1 MSVCNHPRVLGA
13 TLREAEADCGSQ
25 RQAPVPLQTQEGQ
38 KGKEMCFSTV
48 PPSPYFL
55 EIIQIASEL
64 LQLKPP
70 LLLDG
75 SFFSGIAV
83 TGEGRTAPHQPHCFK
98 ATSAAVIEI
107 VCL

>member
-1 MSVCNHPRVLGA
+1 
-13 TLREAEADCGSQ
+13 
-25 RQAPVPLQTQEGQ
+25 
-38 KGKEMCFSTV
+38 MCFSTV

-55 EIIQIASEL
+55 EIIKIASEL

-75 SFFSGIAV
+75 SSFRGIAV
-83 TGEGRTAPHQPHCFK
+83 TGEGRTAPHQRHCFK
-98 ATSAAVIEI
+98 ATSAAVVET